1 MKKLAIGC
9 IGVLLLLGLV
19 AAGVAYYTYRQLR
32 STIVQFAELGEIADI
47 ERRVRVQDAFA
58 PPTSEE
64 LSRQQ
69 IERLVRV
76 QTLVVQRLGERVA
89 DFETRYK
96 TLSQKK
102 NATIADAPAILAAYR
117 DMASAWLEAKRT
129 QVEALNEVG
138 FSLEEY
144 RWVRDQSYRALGAP
158 YVDFDIG
165 RLVEDVRRGA
175 KQTEVGKLR
184 GAMGP
189 AGPEANRKLVEAFKK
204 QLEANIALASFG
216 L

>member
-32 STIVQFAELGEIADI
+32 STIVQFAEMGEIADI
-47 ERRVRVQDAFA
+47 ERNVRVKDAFV
-58 PPTSEE
+58 PPATEE
-64 LSRQQ
+64 LSREQ
-69 IERLVRV
+69 IERLLQV
-76 QTLVVQRLGERVA
+76 QTLVVKRLGERVA
-89 DFETRYK
+89 DFEIRYK
-96 TLSQKK
+96 ALSQKE

-144 RWVRDQSYRALGAP
+144 RWVRDQAYRALGVP

-165 RLVEDVRRGA
+165 RLVEEVRRGA
-175 KQTEVGKLR
+175 KQTDVGNLS
-184 GAMGP
+184 GAIVP
-189 AGPEANRKLVEAFKK
+189 AGTY
-204 QLEANIALASFG
+204 
-216 L
+216 

>member
-9 IGVLLLLGLV
+9 LGVLLLLGLV

-32 STIVQFAELGEIADI
+32 STIVQLAELGQVADI
-47 ERRVRVQDAFA
+47 ERSLRVQGGFT
-58 PPTSEE
+58 PPVSEE
-64 LSRQQ
+64 LTREQL
-69 IERLVRV
+69 ERLLRV
-76 QTLVVQRLGERVA
+76 QALVVQRLGERVA
-89 DFETRYK
+89 DFEKRYK
-96 TLSQKK
+96 ALSAKE

-117 DMASAWLEAKRT
+117 DMAAAWLEAKRS

-138 FSLEEY
+138 LSLEEY
-144 RWVRDQSYRALGAP
+144 RWVRDQAYRALGMP

-175 KQTEVGKLR
+175 KQTEVGRLR

-189 AGPEANRKLVEAFKK
+189 AGPDANRKLVEAFKK
-204 QLEANIALASFG
+204 QLEQNIALVSFG

>member
-19 AAGVAYYTYRQLR
+19 AAGVAYYAYRQFR

-47 ERRVRVQDAFA
+47 EGTVRVKEAFVP
-58 PPTSEE
+58 PPTEE
-64 LSRQQ
+64 LSREQ

-76 QTLVVQRLGERVA
+76 QTLVVKRLGERVA
-89 DFETRYK
+89 DFEAKYK
-96 TLSQKK
+96 TLSQKE

-117 DMASAWLEAKRT
+117 DMASGWLEAKRT

-144 RWVRDQSYRALGAP
+144 RWVRDQAYRALGVP

-175 KQTEVGKLR
+175 KQTDVGKLR
-184 GAMGP
+184 GARGP
-189 AGPEANRKLVEAFKK
+189 TGPDANRKLVEAFRK
-204 QLEANIALASFG
+204 QLEGNIALASFG

>member
-32 STIVQFAELGEIADI
+32 STIVQLAELGEIGDL
-47 ERRVRVQDAFA
+47 ERSVRVRA
-58 PPTSEE
+58 PFVPPASEALTSE
-64 LSRQQ
+64 Q

-76 QTLVVQRLGERVA
+76 QTLVVQHLGERVA
-89 DFETRYK
+89 DFEKKYK
-96 TLSQKK
+96 TLAAKD
-102 NATIADAPAILAAYR
+102 NASIADAPAILAAYR
-117 DMASAWLEAKRT
+117 DMAAAWLEAKRS

-138 FSLEEY
+138 FSLDEY
-144 RWVRDQSYRALGAP
+144 RWVRDQAYRALGAP

-165 RLVEDVRRGA
+165 RLVEEVRRGA
-175 KQTEVGKLR
+175 TTTEVGRLR
-184 GAMGP
+184 GSMGP
-189 AGPEANRKLVEAFKK
+189 AGPESNRKLIEAFRK
-204 QLEANIALASFG
+204 QLEQNIALASFG

>member
-64 LSRQQ
+64 LSREQ

>member
-47 ERRVRVQDAFA
+47 ERRVRVQDVFA

-64 LSRQQ
+64 LSREQ

-144 RWVRDQSYRALGAP
+144 RWVRDQAYRALGAP

>member
-64 LSRQQ
+64 LSREQ

-76 QTLVVQRLGERVA
+76 QTLVVQRLGERVD

-96 TLSQKK
+96 TLSEKK

-117 DMASAWLEAKRT
+117 DMASVWLEAKRT

-144 RWVRDQSYRALGAP
+144 RWVRDQAYRALGAP